1 MTKNDPLFKAFT
13 VGFDEMFNRVQSLN
27 TDYSKAMYAFPPYN
41 IVKLDE
47 NKYRVEVAVAGF
59 CKNELEVE
67 VKENTLAVSGKSKTD
82 ESETYV
88 HKGIA
93 NRAFKRS
100 FELADTVEVQSSEL
114 TNGMLKVFL
123 ENIIPESR
131 KPKKVNITEPVPEKE

>member
-13 VGFDEMFNRVQSLN
+13 VGFDEMLNRVQSLN
-27 TDYSKAMYAFPPYN
+27 IDYSKAMYAFPPYN

-67 VKENTLAVSGKSKTD
+67 VKENTLVLSGKSKTD
-82 ESETYV
+82 ESENFV

-131 KPKKVNITEPVPEKE
+131 KPKKVDITGPIPEKE

>member
-1 MTKNDPLFKAFT
+1 M
-13 VGFDEMFNRVQSLN
+13 
-27 TDYSKAMYAFPPYN
+27 YSFPPYN

-67 VKENTLAVSGKSKTD
+67 VKENTLVLSGKSKTD
-82 ESETYV
+82 ESENFV

-131 KPKKVNITEPVPEKE
+131 KPKKVDITEPVPEKE

>member
-13 VGFDEMFNRVQSLN
+13 VGFDEMLNRVQNLN
-27 TDYSKAMYAFPPYN
+27 IDYSKAMYAFPPYN

-67 VKENTLAVSGKSKTD
+67 VKENTLVVSGKSKTD

-131 KPKKVNITEPVPEKE
+131 KPKKVDITGPVPEKE

>member
-13 VGFDEMFNRVQSLN
+13 VGFDEMLNRVSNLN
-27 TDYSKAMYAFPPYN
+27 TDYSKAMYSFPPYN

-67 VKENTLAVSGKSKTD
+67 VKENTLVLSGKSKND
-82 ESETYV
+82 ESENFV

-131 KPKKVNITEPVPEKE
+131 KPKKVDITEPVPEKE

>member
-1 MTKNDPLFKAFT
+1 
-13 VGFDEMFNRVQSLN
+13 MFNRVQSLN
-27 TDYSKAMYAFPPYN
+27 TDYSKAMYSFPPYN

-67 VKENTLAVSGKSKTD
+67 VKENTLVLSGKSKND
-82 ESETYV
+82 ESENFV

-131 KPKKVNITEPVPEKE
+131 KPKKVDITEPVPEKE

>member
-13 VGFDEMFNRVQSLN
+13 VGFDEMLNRVSNLN
-27 TDYSKAMYAFPPYN
+27 IDYSKALYAFPPYN

-67 VKENTLAVSGKSKTD
+67 VKENTLVVSGKSKTD

-131 KPKKVNITEPVPEKE
+131 KPKKVDITEYVPKKE

>member
-27 TDYSKAMYAFPPYN
+27 TDYYN

-67 VKENTLAVSGKSKTD
+67 VKENTLVLSGKSKTD
-82 ESETYV
+82 ESENFV

-131 KPKKVNITEPVPEKE
+131 KPKKVDITEPVPEKE